1 VEYVVMSRELEVDTT
16 NWYAIHTHP
25 RQESRA
31 DGNLRAWRV
40 ETLAPMLKADRC
52 SNGALLKVV
61 KPLFP
66 RYIFARFKASE
77 MLHKVT
83 YTRGVNSVVSFGGSP
98 TPVDDQI
105 IDTIRSR
112 ITEDGYVRLGEKL
125 EAGDAVVIKA
135 GPFKDFKGIF
145 EREVRHTHRVMLLLD
160 AINYQS
166 RIEIP
171 RELVKKI
178 NASELKGRRRRERAA
193 D

>member
-1 VEYVVMSRELEVDTT
+1 MGRELSVDTP

-25 RQESRA
+25 RQEIRA
-31 DGNLRAWRV
+31 DSNLRAWRV
-40 ETLAPMLKADRC
+40 ETLAPMLKTDG
-52 SNGALLKVV
+52 SGGGALLKVV

-77 MLHKVT
+77 LLHKVT
-83 YTRGVNSVVSFGGSP
+83 YTRGVNSVVSFGGNP
-98 TPVDDQI
+98 TPVDDLI

-112 ITEDGYVRLGEKL
+112 ITEDGYVRLYEKL

-145 EREVRHTHRVMLLLD
+145 EREIRHTDRVMLLLD

-171 RELVKKI
+171 RGMVQKI
-178 NASELKGRRRRERAA
+178 DASELSGRRRRERAA

>member
-1 VEYVVMSRELEVDTT
+1 VEYVVMSRELRVDTPS
-16 NWYAIHTHP
+16 WYAIHTHP

-31 DGNLRAWRV
+31 DSNLRVWRV
-40 ETLAPMLKADRC
+40 ETLAPLLKAYSC
-52 SNGALLKVV
+52 GNGAPLKVV

-77 MLHKVT
+77 LLHKVT
-83 YTRGVNSVVSFGGSP
+83 YTRGVNSVVSFGGHP

-112 ITEDGYVRLGEKL
+112 ITEDGYVKIGEKL
-125 EAGDAVVIKA
+125 EAGDAVVIEA

-145 EREVRHTHRVMLLLD
+145 EREVRHTDRVMLLLD

-171 RELVKKI
+171 RGLVKKI
-178 NASELKGRRRRERAA
+178 DASELSGRRRHQRAA